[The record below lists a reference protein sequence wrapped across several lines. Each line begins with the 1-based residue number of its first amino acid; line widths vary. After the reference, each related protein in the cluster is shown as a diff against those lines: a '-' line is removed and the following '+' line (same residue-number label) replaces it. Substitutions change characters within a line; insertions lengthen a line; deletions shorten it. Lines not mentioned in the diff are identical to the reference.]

1 MLMGEFQHAIDEKG
15 RLIIPSKLRSEL
27 GETFVLTRG
36 MDGCLF
42 GYSSTEW
49 EKIEEKLSELSLAK
63 KDARAFTRFFYS
75 AAMECTVDK
84 QGRVPISLPLRSH
97 ADLEKKCVIIGVSTR
112 IEIWSHARWEDFS
125 STAKESYD
133 DIAETLIDFGL

>member
-1 MLMGEFQHAIDEKG
+1 MGEFQHSIDEKG

-27 GETFVLTRG
+27 GETFILTRG

-42 GYSSTEW
+42 GYSLLEW
-49 EKIEEKLSELSLAK
+49 GKIESKLSEMSLAK

-75 AAMECTVDK
+75 AAMECSVDK
-84 QGRVPISLPLRSH
+84 QGRIPVSLALRNH
-97 ADLEKKCVIIGVSTR
+97 ADLEKKCVIIGVSNR
-112 IEIWSHARWEDFS
+112 IEIWSSDRWEDFS
-125 STAKESYD
+125 SKAEESYD